1 MSYAGSIIAF
11 PAAFENS
18 KVVFFN
24 QSELTQILNTYGRM
38 VSAGLLKDYAISES
52 RGQVV
57 FSFFRGTSERPLYR
71 VVKNP
76 AHGKKKGLFLILGA
90 DGTLLKRGSSLK
102 TVLKFFE
109 PKMIRLVGA

>member
-1 MSYAGSIIAF
+1 MSYAGAIIAF
-11 PAAFENS
+11 PATFEDS

-24 QSELTQILNTYGRM
+24 QKELTQILNIYGRM

-52 RGQVV
+52 RTQVT
-57 FSFFRGTSERPLYR
+57 FSFFRGASERPAYR

-76 AHGKKKGLFLILGA
+76 AHGKKKGPFLILAA
-90 DGTLLKRGSSLK
+90 DGTLLIKGSSLK

-109 PKMIRLVGA
+109 PKMIRLIKA